1 VGFGLEAAKHWYN
14 VGNMSV
20 SKQQI
25 DALVEWL
32 GPRLEPLIS
41 HGANVRRIL
50 DAATSPDEI
59 MASAINVVESEETPA
74 ISSSLGPREIAVW
87 KAILPLLAEQGL
99 LAVNGAGPALPTEDK
114 PLTKEEAAEYLGFS
128 VSKLNR
134 CLKKRQI
141 AHEKYGSG
149 QTAPVR
155 FKRAELEK
163 FRQSKTVAAGSGRP
177 RL

>member
-1 VGFGLEAAKHWYN
+1 MGFGLEAAKHWYN

-41 HGANVRRIL
+41 HGVNVRRIL
-50 DAATSPDEI
+50 DAGKSPDEI
-59 MASAINVVESEETPA
+59 MASAINVVGSEERPA
-74 ISSSLGPREIAVW
+74 TGPSLAPQEIAVW

-99 LAVNGAGPALPTEDK
+99 MAVNGAGPALPTEDK

-141 AHEKYGSG
+141 AYEKYGSG
-149 QTAPVR
+149 RTATVR

-163 FRQSKTVAAGSGRP
+163 FRQSRNVPAGSGRP
-177 RL
+177 KP

>member
-1 VGFGLEAAKHWYN
+1 MPQNTDTMEAMIN
-14 VGNMSV
+14 VST
-20 SKQQI
+20 QQI

-50 DAATSPDEI
+50 DATKKPDDI
-59 MASAINVVESEETPA
+59 LASAINVVGSDEGATTGP
-74 ISSSLGPREIAVW
+74 SLAPEEIAVW

-99 LAVNGAGPALPTEDK
+99 LAIKGAGSALHADDK
-114 PLTKEEAAEYLGFS
+114 PLSKEEAAEYLGFS

-134 CLKKRQI
+134 CLKKKQI
-141 AHEKYGSG
+141 SYEKYGTG
-149 QTAPVR
+149 RTATVR

-163 FRQSKTVAAGSGRP
+163 FRHSRNVPA
-177 RL
+177 RLGHPQP

>member
-1 VGFGLEAAKHWYN
+1 MN
-14 VGNMSV
+14 V

-50 DAATSPDEI
+50 EAAKSPDDI
-59 MASAINVVESEETPA
+59 LASANNVVGSDEGAITGPSLTPK
-74 ISSSLGPREIAVW
+74 EIAVW

-99 LAVNGAGPALPTEDK
+99 LAVNGAGPALPTEEK

-141 AHEKYGSG
+141 AYEKYGTG
-149 QTAPVR
+149 RTATVR

-163 FRQSKTVAAGSGRP
+163 FRQSRNVPARSGRP
-177 RL
+177 QT